1 MVYCGCC
8 GFFLKFLLLEKMR
21 RMVLV
26 FFGKY
31 ILMKK
36 RRKIL
41 FKGLNIID
49 LILFFF
55 LDKLFFIIVMIF

>member
-36 RRKIL
+36 MRKIL